1 MEKSW
6 KIAPRV
12 KDDLVQQLL
21 HNRGLTTELQIE
33 AFLNPTWSMA
43 IDPFEFTQMSRA
55 VARVFTA
62 LEKGEKIVIHGD
74 YDADGTCGSALLYGA
89 LEDILKHPS
98 SLPFRSSSG
107 AKEGYGGAGGRDVS
121 VYLPDRE
128 KDGYG
133 VATHTVERLA
143 SEGMNLLIT
152 VDCGIA
158 NDVSLGRAKELG
170 VDVIICDHH
179 QLGDKLPE
187 GAIIIHP
194 LAPGE
199 TYANK
204 HLCGTGVAFK
214 LASALITEARKRG
227 ADFPDGYEKWFL
239 DLVGIA
245 TVTDVMPLLGENRT
259 LELFGLKVLN
269 KTRRPGLQK
278 IIEYCRTPLGELET
292 ESIGF
297 QIGPRINAAGRMKSA
312 SIAFNA
318 ITAKTKETA
327 EVFALELEQLNRDR
341 QRVSDAAY
349 TEAKAMIANVNC
361 EDLTPPKIHVVWS
374 ESWMPGIV
382 GLVAGKITNNFS
394 VPAFALTKV
403 GEHYVGSGRSAGGF
417 HLVEAMKACGDI
429 FIKAGGHPEA
439 CGLTLAS
446 LEQVELF
453 RKLMSAQA
461 EAYFSEIG
469 QIGELAIEAELPL
482 EHVTWELY
490 EKIKTFE
497 PFGQKNPKPIFSAH
511 NLVVSQAQTM
521 GQMGSHLRLTV
532 KTPTGQKKLI
542 GFSFGD
548 LAPDLQPGKLVDV
561 AYQIEVNEW
570 NGNRELQARMIDIRL
585 KK

>member
-1 MEKSW
+1 MKKTW
-6 KIAPRV
+6 TIAPKV
-12 KDDLVQQLL
+12 HDDLMRQLL
-21 HNRGLTTELQIE
+21 HNRGLITEPEIE
-33 AFLNPTWSMA
+33 AFLNPTWEMA
-43 IDPFEFTQMSRA
+43 IDPFEFTQMNRA
-55 VARVFTA
+55 VARVFEA

-89 LEDILKHPS
+89 LVDIVERQH
-98 SLPFRSSSG
+98 R
-107 AKEGYGGAGGRDVS
+107 AGHRPAPTAQID

-133 VATHTVERLA
+133 VAIHTVERLA
-143 SEGMNLLIT
+143 EEGAHLLIT

-158 NDVSLGRAKELG
+158 NDVSLGRAKDLG
-170 VDVIICDHH
+170 LDVIICDHH
-179 QLGDKLPE
+179 QLGEKLPE

-214 LASALITEARKRG
+214 LASALIAEARKRG
-227 ADFPDGYEKWFL
+227 MDFPDGYEKWFL

-349 TEAKAMIANVNC
+349 TEAKAMIANVKC

-374 ESWMPGIV
+374 DSWLPGII
-382 GLVAGKITNNFS
+382 GLVAGKITNNFG

-453 RKLMSAQA
+453 HKLMSVQA
-461 EAYFSEIG
+461 DIYFKEIG
-469 QIGELAIEAELPL
+469 QGSALAIEAELPL
-482 EHVTWELY
+482 ELITWELY
-490 EKIKTFE
+490 EKIRAFE
-497 PFGQKNPKPIFSAH
+497 PFGQKNPKPVFSAH

-521 GQMGSHLRLTV
+521 GSTGSHLRLTV
-532 KTPTGQKKLI
+532 KTPVGQKKLI
-542 GFSFGD
+542 GFGFGD
-548 LAPDLQPGKLVDV
+548 LTSELTPGKLVDV